1 MKMLYIVTAYK
12 KDSTEVIKTREVEGF
27 SNAEFLDIR
36 WTRQG
41 YDVDVQM
48 NCLKYIALR
57 KLANAN
63 YPNRSAK

>member
-12 KDSTEVIKTREVEGF
+12 KDSTEIVKTREVEGYA
-27 SNAEFLDIR
+27 NAEFLDIR
-36 WTRQG
+36 WTQQG

-57 KLANAN
+57 KLAN
-63 YPNRSAK
+63 PNFPQRTSK